1 MAGISNCA
9 PLGVFRGEKDRVLEQ
24 FEYDDMISILTT
36 SGDDLSAV
44 ARMAGISRQWIYR
57 MLQRLSIDANDYRI
71 TSGSD

>member
-1 MAGISNCA
+1 M
-9 PLGVFRGEKDRVLEQ
+9 LEQ